1 MALFQGDTAELTQDI
16 LQMYR
21 SGSWN
26 YLTAARAASGLSYA
40 ITDRLRTSDDA
51 GFGATDLDCQDTL
64 ELCEFTGVELP
75 ASGPLTGALLSLL
88 ADRLIRLALEWFQDY
103 LDSLES

>member
-1 MALFQGDTAELTQDI
+1 MALFSGDTAELTQDI

-21 SGSWN
+21 TGSWN
-26 YLTAARAASGLSYA
+26 YLSAARAAAGLSYA
-40 ITDRLRTSDDA
+40 ITDRLRTSDT
-51 GFGATDLDCQDTL
+51 GFGATELDCQATL